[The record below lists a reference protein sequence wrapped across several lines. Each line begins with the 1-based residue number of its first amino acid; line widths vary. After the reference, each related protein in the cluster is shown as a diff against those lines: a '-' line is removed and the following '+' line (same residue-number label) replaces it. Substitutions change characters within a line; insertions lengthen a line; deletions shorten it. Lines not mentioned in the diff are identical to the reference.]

1 MKKRLYYLALGII
14 VFLISYS
21 IGAKVNIEKEQ
32 SSSIKEQFETK
43 IEGIDEFGIFQN
55 NVLIALSMFIPGIG
69 VGVGIF
75 SGFGTGLVFNAMA
88 LENTTLQNISPLAI
102 LLTPFGLMEIFSYG
116 VAISRSGMLIYDLYK
131 KNSWK
136 LMLKYTI
143 IEIVITVSILI
154 VAAFI
159 EWNMIK
165 QLLEIPRWYVFMEI
179 FCYSV
184 AYKNI
189 GYKIHNLNII

>member
-1 MKKRLYYLALGII
+1 LAIGIF

-32 SSSIKEQFETK
+32 SSLIKEQFETK
-43 IEGIDEFGIFQN
+43 IEGINEFGIFQN

-69 VGVGIF
+69 VGIGLF

-88 LENTTLQNISPLAI
+88 LENTALQNISPLAI
-102 LLTPFGLMEIFSYG
+102 LITPFGIMEIFSYG
-116 VAISRSGMLIYDLYK
+116 LAISRSGMLIYDLLK
-131 KNSWK
+131 KNPWK
-136 LMLKYTI
+136 SIFKYTI
-143 IEIVITVSILI
+143 IEIIIVVSILI

-165 QLLEIPRWYVFMEI
+165 QLLEIP
-179 FCYSV
+179 
-184 AYKNI
+184 K
-189 GYKIHNLNII
+189 

>member
-1 MKKRLYYLALGII
+1 MALGII

-21 IGAKVNIEKEQ
+21 IGAKVNIEREQ

-102 LLTPFGLMEIFSYG
+102 LITPFGIMEIFSYG
-116 VAISRSGMLIYDLYK
+116 LAISRSGMLIYDLFK

-136 LMLKYTI
+136 LLLQYTL
-143 IEIVITVSILI
+143 IEMVIVVSILI

-159 EWNMIK
+159 EWNMIN
-165 QLLEIPRWYVFMEI
+165 QFLEV
-179 FCYSV
+179 S
-184 AYKNI
+184 K
-189 GYKIHNLNII
+189 

>member
-1 MKKRLYYLALGII
+1 MKKRLYYLAVGII

-21 IGAKVNIEKEQ
+21 IGAKVHIEKEQ
-32 SSSIKEQFETK
+32 SSLIKEQFESK
-43 IEGIDEFGIFQN
+43 IEGINELGIFQN

-69 VGVGIF
+69 VGIGVF

-102 LLTPFGLMEIFSYG
+102 LITPFGIMEIFSYG
-116 VAISRSGMLIYDLYK
+116 LAISRSGMLIYDLFK

-136 LMLKYTI
+136 VLLKYTI
-143 IEIVITVSILI
+143 IEIVIVVSILI

-159 EWNMIK
+159 EWNMINR
-165 QLLEIPRWYVFMEI
+165 LLET
-179 FCYSV
+179 S
-184 AYKNI
+184 K
-189 GYKIHNLNII
+189 

>member
-1 MKKRLYYLALGII
+1 MKKRLYYLAIGII
-14 VFLISYS
+14 LFLISYS

-32 SSSIKEQFETK
+32 SSLIKEQFESK
-43 IEGIDEFGIFQN
+43 IEGINELGIFQN

-69 VGVGIF
+69 VGIGVF

-102 LLTPFGLMEIFSYG
+102 LITPFGIMEIFSYG
-116 VAISRSGMLIYDLYK
+116 LAISRSGMLIYDLFK

-136 LMLKYTI
+136 VLLKYTI
-143 IEIVITVSILI
+143 IEIVIVVSILI

-159 EWNMIK
+159 EWNMINR
-165 QLLEIPRWYVFMEI
+165 LLET
-179 FCYSV
+179 S
-184 AYKNI
+184 K
-189 GYKIHNLNII
+189 

>member
-1 MKKRLYYLALGII
+1 MKKRLYYLAIGIF

-32 SSSIKEQFETK
+32 SSLIKEQFETK
-43 IEGIDEFGIFQN
+43 IEGINEFGIFQN

-69 VGVGIF
+69 VGIGLF

-88 LENTTLQNISPLAI
+88 LENTALQNISPLAI
-102 LLTPFGLMEIFSYG
+102 LITPFGIMEIFSYG
-116 VAISRSGMLIYDLYK
+116 LAISRSGMLIYDLLK
-131 KNSWK
+131 KNPWK
-136 LMLKYTI
+136 SIFKYTI
-143 IEIVITVSILI
+143 IEIIIVVSILI

-165 QLLEIPRWYVFMEI
+165 QLLEIP
-179 FCYSV
+179 
-184 AYKNI
+184 K
-189 GYKIHNLNII
+189 

>member
-1 MKKRLYYLALGII
+1 LAIGIF

-32 SSSIKEQFETK
+32 SSLIKEQFETK
-43 IEGIDEFGIFQN
+43 IEGINEFGIFQN

-69 VGVGIF
+69 VGIGLF

-88 LENTTLQNISPLAI
+88 LENTALQNISPLAI
-102 LLTPFGLMEIFSYG
+102 LITPFGIMEIFSYG
-116 VAISRSGMLIYDLYK
+116 LAISRSGMLIYDLLK
-131 KNSWK
+131 KNPWRSIF
-136 LMLKYTI
+136 KYTI
-143 IEIVITVSILI
+143 IEIIIVVSILI

-165 QLLEIPRWYVFMEI
+165 QLLEIP
-179 FCYSV
+179 
-184 AYKNI
+184 K
-189 GYKIHNLNII
+189 